1 MIKMTVIGNLGKD
14 ALSNVVNG
22 RTVINFSVAHTERF
36 KDATGTTKDKTLWVE
51 CSYWTERMAILPYLK
66 KGTLVYLEGTPDMRT
81 YTTQDGRHGAS
92 LVLRISQIQLLS
104 AKQNVDNTNNSIP
117 MSGANPTSSN
127 QFAPVPPISET
138 PVEDDLPF

>member
-1 MIKMTVIGNLGKD
+1 MTVIGNLGKD

-104 AKQNVDNTNNSIP
+104 AKQNVDNTNNSSP

-127 QFAPVPPISET
+127 QFSPVPPISET